1 MTERELLLTGI
12 GGQGVQLAAQV
23 IARAAAIDRR
33 NVMLFGVYSGM
44 MRGGSSDS
52 TVVVAD
58 GPIQAPPL
66 VSHAWSAIVM
76 HHEFWKPM
84 LPKIRPGGVILLNS
98 SLFEGTFDRDAYRVF
113 ELPVTD
119 MATELGNV
127 LGASMV
133 MAGAYARLTGLVS
146 LDALVEGMRESVPPY
161 RQQHVARNEQ
171 AIRAGFDAI
180 EQLAAPA
187 WEGAPV

>member
-12 GGQGVQLAAQV
+12 GGQGVQLPAQV

-133 MAGAYARLTGLVS
+133 IAGAYASLTGLVS
-146 LDALVEGMRESVPPY
+146 LGALVEGMRESVPPY
-161 RQQHVARNEQ
+161 RQQHVARNGL
-171 AIRAGFDAI
+171 AIGAGFDAV

-187 WEGAPV
+187 WEGARV